1 MRPRS
6 IRARLTL
13 WYTSLLT
20 VTVLLLGGVAY
31 WLLEYSLEHDVDTA
45 LQGVAQVLAERP
57 VTSGS
62 PLVAA
67 DIDALFRRFA
77 GLSPW
82 DRYVERRPG
91 DNWDTGG
98 AAPRAG
104 RLPLSATALRRGAQ
118 GLLTFETVE
127 DLGRYP
133 VRVLTQPTFA
143 GGRVTSLLQVG
154 MSLES
159 VSMARH
165 RFLLAMAAVLPLA
178 LLLASGGG
186 WLLARRALQPV
197 ARMTEAAR
205 RISAEQLS
213 ARLDTTGT
221 NDELERL
228 AETLNDMLGR
238 LDAAFCQ
245 ARQLSA
251 DASHKLQTPLTIL
264 KGELEVALRALR
276 SPEEYQRVLASA
288 LEECERLASLVDGLL
303 LLARADAGVLRMERQ
318 PVDLAHLVE
327 EVSAQVRMLADAHAL
342 TLCYGPV
349 ESLIIQG
356 DHTHLRRLLLNLVDN
371 SIKYTPP
378 GGRVTL
384 TLQRQNTWA
393 ALRVADTGIGL
404 SLEEQAHIFQR
415 FYRAAHVQV
424 REAGGAGLGLCIAH
438 SIAQAHGGSIQVE
451 SAPGRGST
459 FTVVLPLLD
468 AGELG

>member
-31 WLLEYSLEHDVDTA
+31 GLLEYSLTHDVDTA
-45 LQGVAQVLAERP
+45 LQGIAQVLAERP
-57 VTSGS
+57 AASGS
-62 PLVAA
+62 ALVSA
-67 DIDALFRRFA
+67 DIDALFRRFF

-82 DRYVERRPG
+82 DRYVEQRRPE
-91 DNWDTGG
+91 DDHALGG
-98 AAPRAG
+98 PAPRMG
-104 RLPLSATALRRGAQ
+104 RLPLSATAVRRVAQ
-118 GLLTFETVE
+118 GLPTFETVE
-127 DLGRYP
+127 GLGRYP
-133 VRVLTQPTFA
+133 VRVLTRPVFA
-143 GGRVTSLLQVG
+143 GGRSTSLLQVG

-159 VSMARH
+159 VTMARR

-197 ARMTEAAR
+197 DRMTEAAR

-213 ARLDTTGT
+213 TRLDTTGT

-228 AETLNDMLGR
+228 AETLNAMLSR

-245 ARQLSA
+245 VRQFSA
-251 DASHKLQTPLTIL
+251 DASHELQTPLTIL
-264 KGELEVALRALR
+264 QGELEVALRAPR
-276 SPEEYQRVLASA
+276 SPAEYQRVLASA

-318 PVDLAHLVE
+318 PVDLAPLVE
-327 EVSAQVRMLADAHAL
+327 EVGAQVRMLADAHAL
-342 TLCYGPV
+342 TLRYGLV
-349 ESLIIQG
+349 EPLIIQG
-356 DHTHLRRLLLNLVDN
+356 DHTHLRRLLLNLLDN
-371 SIKYTPP
+371 SLKYTPP

-384 TLQRQNTWA
+384 TVQRQDAWA
-393 ALRVADTGIGL
+393 ALRVSDTGIGL
-404 SLEEQAHIFQR
+404 SPEEQTHILQR
-415 FYRAAHVQV
+415 FYRAANAQV
-424 REAGGAGLGLCIAH
+424 HEAGGAGLGLCIAH
-438 SIAQAHGGSIQVE
+438 SIAQAHGGYMQVE

-459 FTVVLPLLD
+459 FTVFLPLPD
-468 AGELG
+468 VV